1 MIETKSNETELTAGG
16 ADHGHPH
23 HVSRGKV
30 ILIVLLLTAV
40 FVAVW
45 LGGYVPRRNQE
56 NAAVAAANDVK
67 SAVPSV
73 TTALVRRSVADV
85 DIVLPGSV
93 SALSEASIYSRATG
107 YVRKRYVDI
116 GDRVKQGQLLAEID
130 APDLDQ
136 QVAQARAA
144 VAQAK
149 QQLGMARASLIQY
162 EAQRDLA
169 KATLVRYEGLIKTG
183 AVAQQDYETQ
193 VSGAKTS
200 DALVLAQQANVS
212 ASQENV
218 NQAQANLDR
227 VIALQEFKNVRAPFE
242 GVVTVRNVDVG
253 YLISSSGGG
262 QGSSPPTQ
270 SGATGPSPSFGNEMF
285 RVAQM
290 GTLRIFVGVT
300 QSIASAIHPGMLATV
315 TFADMPGKEFQAKV
329 TRTANTMDPSARTL
343 LTELQLPNKDAKLF
357 PGMYASIHFRN
368 HRDNPPLIVRGDAL
382 ITNATG
388 IQVAVL
394 TDAPQGGG
402 LKIVHLAHVQPGRD
416 YGAELEILGGLNG
429 GELVVSNPG
438 DEVHEGAIVKPYAP
452 AGAVGGSGR

>member
-1 MIETKSNETELTAGG
+1 
-16 ADHGHPH
+16 
-23 HVSRGKV
+23 
-30 ILIVLLLTAV
+30 
-40 FVAVW
+40 
-45 LGGYVPRRNQE
+45 
-56 NAAVAAANDVK
+56 
-67 SAVPSV
+67 
-73 TTALVRRSVADV
+73 
-85 DIVLPGSV
+85 
-93 SALSEASIYSRATG
+93 
-107 YVRKRYVDI
+107 
-116 GDRVKQGQLLAEID
+116 
-130 APDLDQ
+130 
-136 QVAQARAA
+136 
-144 VAQAK
+144 
-149 QQLGMARASLIQY
+149 
-162 EAQRDLA
+162 
-169 KATLVRYEGLIKTG
+169 
-183 AVAQQDYETQ
+183 
-193 VSGAKTS
+193 
-200 DALVLAQQANVS
+200 
-212 ASQENV
+212 
-218 NQAQANLDR
+218 
-227 VIALQEFKNVRAPFE
+227 
-242 GVVTVRNVDVG
+242 
-253 YLISSSGGG
+253 
-262 QGSSPPTQ
+262 
-270 SGATGPSPSFGNEMF
+270 MF

-402 LKIVHLAHVQPGRD
+402 LKIVHLTHVQPGRD